1 LKGFTHANLF
11 HLEPADRVQYDLD
24 LFAPSPTAKLRSI
37 VAEFSAGSRN
47 YTWNGDYYDPEM
59 PVFLDFHEKLWNQSM
74 EGFPAPGS
82 DEFWTRRIWMEAEGL
97 RFQTLSPPDAL
108 GFAALHMLKHIL
120 HGDARPMHAYEIASF
135 LRHHPESADTF
146 WDSWRRLHPPE
157 LRLLE
162 AISFRFAAEW
172 FGAEAPREAKE
183 LPPPVEQ
190 WFARYAASP
199 ILAFFRPN
207 KDELTLNLHLIQ
219 GNLAKARVAARRLF
233 PLQWPRP
240 FSYALARGAFHLRAL
255 LPTVS
260 TMFRM
265 RR

>member
-1 LKGFTHANLF
+1 
-11 HLEPADRVQYDLD
+11 
-24 LFAPSPTAKLRSI
+24 
-37 VAEFSAGSRN
+37 
-47 YTWNGDYYDPEM
+47 
-59 PVFLDFHEKLWNQSM
+59 M
-74 EGFPAPGS
+74 EGFPATGIE
-82 DEFWTRRIWMEAEGL
+82 EFWTRRVWMEAEGW

-120 HGDARPMHAYEIASF
+120 HGDARPVHAYEIAMF
-135 LRHHPESADTF
+135 LRRHPEGDEF
-146 WDSWRRLHPPE
+146 WDSWRRLHRPE

-172 FGAEAPREAKE
+172 FGAEAPREATA
-183 LPPPVEQ
+183 LPPPIEQ

-199 ILAFFRPN
+199 IIAFFRPN
-207 KDELTLNLHLIQ
+207 KDELALNLHLIE
-219 GNLAKARVAARRLF
+219 GNLTKARVAARRLF
-233 PLQWPRP
+233 PMQWPRP

-255 LPTVS
+255 LPAVS